1 VGALPPGNNRP
12 RYSPPSPYGAR
23 RRLELRRASVHR
35 LLPPGNNRFRYRASA
50 PAQPGARRRLER
62 RRSRP
67 PPPRPSN
74 RPHARPPRRQ
84 GGSRMNRHRNHP
96 DQGARLNLTGGG
108 RRPHRANH
116 HADGPGHTSR
126 IGVLG
131 RANGAAIHA
140 PCVLAPLGPALA
152 IAAPVPA
159 GSPSTAVTATATAKT
174 A

>member
-1 VGALPPGNNRP
+1 
-12 RYSPPSPYGAR
+12 
-23 RRLELRRASVHR
+23 
-35 LLPPGNNRFRYRASA
+35 
-50 PAQPGARRRLER
+50 
-62 RRSRP
+62 
-67 PPPRPSN
+67 
-74 RPHARPPRRQ
+74 
-84 GGSRMNRHRNHP
+84 
-96 DQGARLNLTGGG
+96 LNLTGGG

-131 RANGAAIHA
+131 RKPVGSPPLPLGRSHMTGNLAPSLPRPGTLGAAIHA